1 MMAMEMTRMMTGILH
16 PLALVVHRFH
26 TLEAVAEGVAATAG
40 VALHPRTLTVSR
52 TSTLTRIPESPL

>member
-26 TLEAVAEGVAATAG
+26 TLEAVAEGGAATTAG
-40 VALHPRTLTVSR
+40 VTLHPRALVVFH
-52 TSTLTRIPESPL
+52 TSTLIRTPELP